1 MNHPSAN
8 NRLKLDKL
16 SVLVVDD
23 NQQSLDILGQ
33 VLSGF
38 GVRGIHKAESGR
50 DALRVAGQQVFD
62 FIVTESNMNGLDGFE
77 LVRSVRRMQGQPNAL
92 IPILMVTSHARI
104 SLVHRARDSGANFL
118 VAKPITPKVLLDRI
132 TWVAKEDRM
141 FVQAPNYVGPE
152 RRFQRL
158 GPPPGVSG
166 RRKDDLH
173 SELGAATSPNLSQDQ
188 INSMMKPMKVN
199 FGP

>member
-1 MNHPSAN
+1 MNHVAPNA
-8 NRLKLDKL
+8 RLKLDKV

-38 GVRGIHKAESGR
+38 GVRSIQKCESAKDAMKALGS
-50 DALRVAGQQVFD
+50 QVFD
-62 FIVTESNMNGLDGFE
+62 FIVSESNMVDQDGFAF
-77 LVRSVRRMQGQPNAL
+77 VRGVRRMRGQPNAL
-92 IPILMVTSHARI
+92 IPILMVTSHART
-104 SLVHRARDSGANFL
+104 SQVHKARDSGANFL

-132 TWVAKEDRM
+132 VWVAKEERM
-141 FVQAPNYVGPE
+141 FIEAPNYVGPE

-158 GPPPGVSG
+158 GPPPGMTG

-173 SELGAATSPNLSQDQ
+173 AELGAANTPNLSQEQ
-188 INSMMKPMKVN
+188 INNMMKPMKVN
-199 FGP
+199 L